1 MKPFESFMA
10 KQLEEYLAYR
20 GSLGYADLGLH
31 SCLRVLDR
39 YLLQARGSQPQP
51 LLPAFFLTMRQKLPG
66 APRTV
71 NGVLSAARG
80 FFGFLVRRGEYED
93 NPLRYIPG
101 KQEDGYIPFVF
112 SPEQI
117 EQLLRAIRLRIR
129 RDQRFFF
136 PDLTVY
142 ITLLLLARCG
152 MRISEPLRL
161 KRDHYQANERTL
173 AICNTK
179 FGKERLIPLPEAV
192 ARELNNYLAVRR
204 TLRLVDTNPFLLPGQ
219 GDQPLTSA
227 RIYASFHQ
235 AVADIGLTQP
245 RRVVANLVF
254 GAPTPHSLRHS
265 FAVNTLKRAGQR
277 GKPPGRTLPVLSAYL
292 GHRKYRYTAVY
303 LKVIDAGQR
312 QGLIDF
318 AISRQ
323 EEL

>member
-20 GSLGYADLGLH
+20 GSLGYADQSLR
-31 SCLRVLDR
+31 SRLRVLDR
-39 YLLQARGSQPQP
+39 YLQARGSRPQP
-51 LLPAFFLTMRQKLPG
+51 LLPAFFLTMRQELPG

-71 NGVLSAARG
+71 NGVLSTARG
-80 FFGFLVRRGEYED
+80 FFGFLVRRGEYEE
-93 NPLRYIPG
+93 NPLRYIPA
-101 KQEDGYIPFVF
+101 KQENGYIPFVF

-117 EQLLRAIRLRIR
+117 ELLLRAIRLRIR
-129 RDQRFFF
+129 RDQHCFF

-142 ITLLLLARCG
+142 MAILLLARCG
-152 MRISEPLRL
+152 LRISEPLHL
-161 KRDHYQANERTL
+161 KRDHYRADERTL
-173 AICNTK
+173 TICDTK
-179 FGKERLIPLPEAV
+179 FGKERLIPLPEAT
-192 ARELNNYLAVRR
+192 AGELNNYLAARR
-204 TLRLVDTNPFLLPGQ
+204 TLRPADTNPFFLPGQ
-219 GDQPLTSA
+219 ADRPLTSA
-227 RIYASFHQ
+227 CIYASFHQ

-303 LKVIDAGQR
+303 LKVIDAEQR

-318 AISRQ
+318 TISRQ